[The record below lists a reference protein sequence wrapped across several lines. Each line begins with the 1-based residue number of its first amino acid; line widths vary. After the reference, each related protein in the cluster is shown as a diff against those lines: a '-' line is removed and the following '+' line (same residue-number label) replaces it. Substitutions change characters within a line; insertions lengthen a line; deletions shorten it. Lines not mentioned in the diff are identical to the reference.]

1 MTDGDGLTVFVPV
14 YNEEA
19 LLGPHTRRLQAYL
32 DSLKLPYE
40 IIIGS
45 NGSTD
50 RTVKIGQDLCRQC
63 PCIRLFHLPRKG
75 VGMAFKEGVR
85 ISRYDRIVTVDM
97 DLSIHLGFVERAFR
111 LLDRYDMVIG
121 SKITGTQDRSWVRT
135 AASVTFIRLAGL
147 LLRIHF
153 NDYSIA
159 AKGYQKGLVAQ
170 CLPFLDDQTFYVVQ
184 MIYWASRNGKRLVEI
199 PVSCKD
205 LRGSRFNL
213 IHEGLYK
220 FGNLFRL
227 WLRGLR
233 PALTPHPYPRKSHTS
248 S

>member
-1 MTDGDGLTVFVPV
+1 MRDQAGLTVFVPV

-19 LLGPHTRRLQAYL
+19 LMVPHTERLRAHL
-32 DSLKLPYE
+32 ASLGLPFE

-50 RTVKIGQDLCRQC
+50 RSVRIGRDLCQRYAEV
-63 PCIRLFHLPRKG
+63 RLFHLPAKG
-75 VGMAFKEGVR
+75 VGRAFREGVR
-85 ISRYDRIVTVDM
+85 ISRYERIVTVDM
-97 DLSIHLGFVERAFR
+97 DLSIRLDFIEEAYR

-121 SKITGTQDRSWVRT
+121 SKITGTQERTRVRRL
-135 AASVTFIRLAGL
+135 ASLAFIRLAGS

-159 AKGYQKGLVAQ
+159 AKGYQKALVMRY
-170 CLPFLDDQTFYVVQ
+170 LPCLDDQTFYVVQ
-184 MIYWASRNGKRLVEI
+184 LAYWASREGGRLTEI
-199 PVSCKD
+199 PVACTD

-220 FGNLFRL
+220 FGNLFWV
-227 WLRGLR
+227 WLKG
-233 PALTPHPYPRKSHTS
+233 A
-248 S
+248 

>member
-1 MTDGDGLTVFVPV
+1 MTDSAGLTVFVPV

-19 LLGPHTRRLQAYL
+19 LVAPHTIRLQAYL
-32 DSLKLPYE
+32 ESLGRPYE

-50 RTVKIGQDLCRQC
+50 RTVRIAGRLCHANPR
-63 PCIRLFHLPRKG
+63 IRIFHLPQKG
-75 VGMAFKEGVR
+75 VGRAFKEGVR

-97 DLSIHLGFVERAFR
+97 DLSIHLGFVGEASR
-111 LLDRYDMVIG
+111 LLSRYDMVIG
-121 SKITGTQDRSWVRT
+121 SKITGSQQRAWIRRL
-135 AASVTFIRLAGL
+135 ASLSFIRLAGR

-159 AKGYQKGLVAQ
+159 AKGYRKALIERY
-170 CLPFLDDQTFYVVQ
+170 LPYMDDQTFYVVQ
-184 MIYWASRNGKRLVEI
+184 LVYWASRDGKRLTEI
-199 PVSCKD
+199 PVACTD

-213 IHEGLYK
+213 IHEGVYK

-227 WLRGLR
+227 WLEGL
-233 PALTPHPYPRKSHTS
+233 KNEK
-248 S
+248 